1 MHPEL
6 QCPILLFVTL
16 GARTDTETTAPCHD
30 GGPELWVP
38 NKEQNAAD
46 GGILCFMLSAP
57 VLSRRNVGGMDASRV
72 PVGHVQSL
80 CSAAPSR
87 PSVACHAVIFSL
99 EVRAV
104 GCSYHMRRPG
114 LAKEYKY
121 SSPSPSAAYCL
132 FGQVT

>member
-1 MHPEL
+1 MLRLPLDFRAPLRRFTAPVHPEL

-57 VLSRRNVGGMDASRV
+57 VLSRRNVGGMDASQWGTSSHCALPPH
-72 PVGHVQSL
+72 PVL
-80 CSAAPSR
+80 LW
-87 PSVACHAVIFSL
+87 HAML
-99 EVRAV
+99 
-104 GCSYHMRRPG
+104 
-114 LAKEYKY
+114 
-121 SSPSPSAAYCL
+121 
-132 FGQVT
+132 